1 VKGIDMLFAID
12 VGNTNI
18 TIGLFDKDKLVKQ
31 FRMITKTSRTSD
43 EYGVFLR
50 QLLLVNGI
58 EDAKINAVII
68 SSVVPNIMHS
78 LTSGIIKYFDVNPL
92 IVAPGIK
99 SGIRLAIPNPKEL
112 GADRLVDAVA
122 AYELYGGPVIVVDF
136 GTATTHDLVL
146 ADGTFA
152 AGVTSPGIRLAAN
165 ALWTGTAKL
174 PEVEIQKVDTI
185 LGKDTVSSMQAGIY
199 YGYIGQTEYIINGIK
214 KESGLSDIKVVA
226 TGGLGK
232 MISEATNAIDI
243 YDPELTLHGL
253 RIIYDKQ

>member
-1 VKGIDMLFAID
+1 MLFAID

-18 TIGLFDKDKLVKQ
+18 TVGLFDGEKLIKQ
-31 FRMITKTSRTSD
+31 FRMITQTSRTSD

-50 QLLLVNGI
+50 QWLDINVGP
-58 EDAKINAVII
+58 DARIDAVII

-78 LTSGIIKYFDVNPL
+78 LTSGIIKYFNVTPV

-99 SGIRLAIPNPKEL
+99 TGINVSIPNPKEL

-122 AYELYGGPVIVVDF
+122 AYEIYGGPIIVIDF

-146 ADGTFA
+146 EDGTFY

-165 ALWTGTAKL
+165 ALWRGTAKL
-174 PEVEIQKVDTI
+174 PEVEIKKVDTI
-185 LGKDTVSSMQAGIY
+185 LGRDTVSSMQAGIY
-199 YGYIGQTEYIINGIK
+199 FGYIGQTEYIIK
-214 KESGLSDIKVVA
+214 KLKNDSKLPNVKVVA

-232 MISEATNAIDI
+232 LISEATDQIDV

>member
-1 VKGIDMLFAID
+1 MLFAID
-12 VGNTNI
+12 VGNTNF
-18 TIGLFDKDKLVKQ
+18 TIGLFDGKELVKT

-43 EYGVFLR
+43 EFGVFFGEWLM
-50 QLLLVNGI
+50 LNGFSVK
-58 EDAKINAVII
+58 DVDSVII
-68 SSVVPNIMHS
+68 ASVVPDVMHS
-78 LTSGIIKYFDVNPL
+78 LTSSIIKYFEVNPV

-99 SGIRLAIPNPKEL
+99 TGIRLDIPNPKEL

-122 AYELYGGPVIVVDF
+122 AYEMYGGPVIVVDF

-146 ADGTFA
+146 LDGTFA
-152 AGVTSPGIRLAAN
+152 AGVTSPGIRLSAN
-165 ALWTGTAKL
+165 ALWHGTAKL
-174 PEVEIQKVDTI
+174 PEVEIKKVDTI

-199 YGYIGQTEYIINGIK
+199 FGYIGQTEYVIRK
-214 KESGLSDIKVVA
+214 MKEESGLSGIKVVA

-232 MISEATNAIDI
+232 LISEATDAIDI

>member
-1 VKGIDMLFAID
+1 MLFAID

-18 TIGLFDKDKLVKQ
+18 TVGLFDKEKLIKQ

-43 EYGVFLR
+43 EYGVFFR
-50 QLLLVNGI
+50 QWL
-58 EDAKINAVII
+58 EINSVEPENIKDVVV
-68 SSVVPNIMHS
+68 SSVVPDIMHS
-78 LTSGIIKYFDVNPL
+78 LISSIIKYFDVNPL

-122 AYELYGGPVIVVDF
+122 AYEMYGGPVLVVDF

-146 ADGTFA
+146 EDGTFA
-152 AGVTSPGIRLAAN
+152 AGVTAPGIRLSAN
-165 ALWTGTAKL
+165 ALWKGTAKL
-174 PEVEIQKVDTI
+174 PEVEIKKVDTA

-199 YGYIGQTEYIINGIK
+199 YGYIGQTEYIINRMK
-214 KESGLSDIKVVA
+214 EESGLKDIKVVA

-232 MISEATNAIDI
+232 LISDATDAIDI

-253 RIIYDKQ
+253 RIIHDKQQR

>member
-1 VKGIDMLFAID
+1 MLFAID

-78 LTSGIIKYFDVNPL
+78 LTSGIIKYFDGNPL

>member
-1 VKGIDMLFAID
+1 MLFAID

-18 TIGLFDKDKLVKQ
+18 TIGLFDKEKLVKQ
-31 FRMITKTSRTSD
+31 FRMTTKTDRTSD
-43 EYGVFLR
+43 EYGVFLG
-50 QLLLVNGI
+50 QWLSTQGLTSKDVT
-58 EDAKINAVII
+58 DVII
-68 SSVVPNIMHS
+68 ASVVPNVMHS
-78 LTSGIIKYFDVNPL
+78 LTSGIIKYFKITPI

-99 SGIRLAIPNPKEL
+99 TGINVSIPNPKEL

-122 AYELYGGPVIVVDF
+122 AYEMFGGPVIVIDF

-146 ADGTFA
+146 ADGTFY

-174 PEVEIQKVDTI
+174 PEIEIKKVDTI
-185 LGKDTVSSMQAGIY
+185 LGRDTVSSMQAGIF
-199 YGYIGQTEYIINGIK
+199 YGYIGQTEYIIRK
-214 KESGLSDIKVVA
+214 MKEASGLDNIKVIA

-232 MISEATNAIDI
+232 LISEATDAIDV

-253 RIIYDKQ
+253 RIIFDKQ

>member
-1 VKGIDMLFAID
+1 MLFAVD

-18 TIGLFDKDKLVKQ
+18 TVGLFDGKNLIKQ

-43 EYGVFLR
+43 EYGVFFR
-50 QLLLVNGI
+50 QWLSINGI
-58 EDAKINAVII
+58 ADKDIIDVII

-78 LTSGIIKYFDVNPL
+78 LTSGIIKFFELKPL

-99 SGIRLAIPNPKEL
+99 TGIRLAIPNPKEL

-122 AYELYGGPVIVVDF
+122 AYEIYGGPVIVVDF

-174 PEVEIQKVDTI
+174 PEVEICKVDTI

-199 YGYIGQTEYIINGIK
+199 YGYIGQTEYVVK
-214 KESGLSDIKVVA
+214 KMKEEAGLDGIKVVA

-232 MISEATNAIDI
+232 LISEATDAIDI

-253 RIIYDKQ
+253 RIIHDKQ

>member
-1 VKGIDMLFAID
+1 MLFAVD

-18 TIGLFDKDKLVKQ
+18 TVGLFDGKKLVKQ
-31 FRMITKTSRTSD
+31 FRMITQTSRTSD

-50 QLLLVNGI
+50 HWLSINGI
-58 EDAKINAVII
+58 DDKEIKAVII

-78 LTSGIIKYFDVNPL
+78 LTSGIIKYFDVKPL

-122 AYELYGGPVIVVDF
+122 AYEIYGGPVIVVDF

-146 ADGTFA
+146 EDGTFF
-152 AGVTSPGIRLAAN
+152 AGVTSPGIRLSAN

-174 PEVEIQKVDTI
+174 PEVEIKKVDTV

-199 YGYIGQTEYIINGIK
+199 YGYIGQTQYIVNEMK
-214 KESGLSDIKVVA
+214 KESGLDGIKVVA

-232 MISEATNAIDI
+232 LISEATDAIDI

>member
-1 VKGIDMLFAID
+1 MLFAID
-12 VGNTNI
+12 VGNTHI
-18 TIGLFDKDKLVKQ
+18 TIGLFDGKKLVNK
-31 FRMITKTSRTSD
+31 FRMITQTDRTSD
-43 EYGVFLR
+43 EYGVFLGEW
-50 QLLLVNGI
+50 LFVNHMKPADI
-58 EDAKINAVII
+58 TDVII

-78 LTSGIIKYFDVNPL
+78 LTSGIIKYFNVTPV

-99 SGIRLAIPNPKEL
+99 TGINVSIPNPKEL

-122 AYELYGGPVIVVDF
+122 AYEIYGGPIIVIDF

-146 ADGTFA
+146 GDGTFY

-165 ALWTGTAKL
+165 ALWRGTAKL
-174 PEVEIQKVDTI
+174 PEVEIKKVDTI
-185 LGKDTVSSMQAGIY
+185 LGRDTVSSMQAGIY
-199 YGYIGQTEYIINGIK
+199 FGYIGQTEYIIK
-214 KESGLSDIKVVA
+214 KLKKDSNLPDIKVVA

-232 MISEATNAIDI
+232 LISEATDQIDV

>member
-1 VKGIDMLFAID
+1 MLFAVD

-18 TIGLFDKDKLVKQ
+18 TVGLFDGKKLVKQ
-31 FRMITKTSRTSD
+31 FRMITQTSRTSD

-50 QLLLVNGI
+50 QWLSINGI
-58 EDAKINAVII
+58 DDKEINAVII

-78 LTSGIIKYFDVNPL
+78 LTSGIIKYFDVKPL

-122 AYELYGGPVIVVDF
+122 AYEIYGGPVIVVYF

-146 ADGTFA
+146 EDGTFF
-152 AGVTSPGIRLAAN
+152 AGVTSPGIRLSAN

-174 PEVEIQKVDTI
+174 PEVEIKKVDTV

-199 YGYIGQTEYIINGIK
+199 YGYIGQTQYIVNEMK
-214 KESGLSDIKVVA
+214 KESGLDGIKVVA

-232 MISEATNAIDI
+232 LISEATDAIDI

>member
-1 VKGIDMLFAID
+1 
-12 VGNTNI
+12 
-18 TIGLFDKDKLVKQ
+18 
-31 FRMITKTSRTSD
+31 MITQTDRTSD
-43 EYGVFLR
+43 EYGVFLGEW
-50 QLLLVNGI
+50 LFVNHMKPTDI
-58 EDAKINAVII
+58 TDVIV

-78 LTSGIIKYFDVNPL
+78 LTSGIIKYFNVTPV

-99 SGIRLAIPNPKEL
+99 TGINVSIPNPKEL

-122 AYELYGGPVIVVDF
+122 AYEIYGGPIIVIDF

-146 ADGTFA
+146 EDGTFY

-165 ALWTGTAKL
+165 ALWRGTAKL
-174 PEVEIQKVDTI
+174 PEVEIKKVDTI
-185 LGKDTVSSMQAGIY
+185 LGRDTVSSMQAGIY
-199 YGYIGQTEYIINGIK
+199 FGYIGQTEYIIK
-214 KESGLSDIKVVA
+214 KLKNDSKLPNVKVVA

-232 MISEATNAIDI
+232 LISEATDQIDV

>member
-1 VKGIDMLFAID
+1 MLFAID

-18 TIGLFDKDKLVKQ
+18 TVGLFDGEKLLKQ
-31 FRMITKTSRTSD
+31 FRMITQTSRTSD

-50 QLLLVNGI
+50 QWLDINASP
-58 EDAKINAVII
+58 ETKIDAVII

-78 LTSGIIKYFDVNPL
+78 LTSAIIKYFDVNPL

-112 GADRLVDAVA
+112 GADILVDAVA
-122 AYELYGGPVIVVDF
+122 AYEMYGGPVIVVDF

-146 ADGTFA
+146 ADGTFS

-174 PEVEIQKVDTI
+174 PEVEIRKVDTV

-199 YGYIGQTEYIINGIK
+199 FGYVGQTEYIIKKMKEESGIK
-214 KESGLSDIKVVA
+214 NLKVIA

-232 MISEATNAIDI
+232 IISDSTDAIDV
-243 YDPELTLHGL
+243 YNPELTLQGL
-253 RIIYDKQ
+253 RLIYEKQ

>member
-1 VKGIDMLFAID
+1 MLFAID

-18 TIGLFDKDKLVKQ
+18 TIGLFDGKKLVKQ
-31 FRMITKTSRTSD
+31 FRMITKTNRTSD
-43 EYGVFLR
+43 EYGVFFR
-50 QLLLVNGI
+50 QWLSVNGI
-58 EDAKINAVII
+58 EDATIKNVII

-78 LTSGIIKYFDVNPL
+78 LTSGIIKYFNTAPL
-92 IVAPGIK
+92 IVAPGLK
-99 SGIRLAIPNPKEL
+99 TGIRVAIHNPKEL

-122 AYELYGGPVIVVDF
+122 AFEMYGGPVIVVDF

-146 ADGTFA
+146 EDGTFA
-152 AGVTSPGIRLAAN
+152 AGVTSPGIRLSAN

-174 PEVEIQKVDTI
+174 PEVEICKVDTV

-199 YGYIGQTEYIINGIK
+199 YGYIGQTEYIIKQIK
-214 KESGLSDIKVVA
+214 KESGLDDIKVVA

-232 MISEATNAIDI
+232 LISEATDAIDI

-253 RIIYDKQ
+253 RIIHDKQK

>member
-1 VKGIDMLFAID
+1 MLFAID

-18 TIGLFDKDKLVKQ
+18 TIGLFDKENLVKQ

-50 QLLLVNGI
+50 QWLQVNGI
-58 EDAKINAVII
+58 EDAKIEAVII

-78 LTSGIIKYFDVNPL
+78 LTSGIIKYFQCDPL

-122 AYELYGGPVIVVDF
+122 AYEMYGGPIIVVDF

-174 PEVEIQKVDTI
+174 PEVEIQKVDTV

-199 YGYIGQTEYIINGIK
+199 YGYIGQTEYIIRAMK
-214 KESGLSDIKVVA
+214 KESGISDIKVVA

-232 MISEATNAIDI
+232 MISEATDAIDV

>member
-1 VKGIDMLFAID
+1 MLFAID

-199 YGYIGQTEYIINGIK
+199 YGYIGQTEYVVK
-214 KESGLSDIKVVA
+214 KMKEEAGLDGIKVVA

-232 MISEATNAIDI
+232 LISEATDAIDI

-253 RIIYDKQ
+253 RIIHDKQ

>member
-1 VKGIDMLFAID
+1 MLFAVD

-18 TIGLFDKDKLVKQ
+18 TVGLFDGKNLLKQ

-43 EYGVFLR
+43 EYGVFFREWLSI
-50 QLLLVNGI
+50 NGI
-58 EDAKINAVII
+58 KDGKITDVII

-78 LTSGIIKYFDVNPL
+78 LTSGIIKYFDVQPL

-99 SGIRLAIPNPKEL
+99 TGIRLAIPNPKEL

-122 AYELYGGPVIVVDF
+122 AYEIYGGPVIVVDF

-146 ADGTFA
+146 ADGTFS

-174 PEVEIQKVDTI
+174 PEVEIRKVDTI

-199 YGYIGQTEYIINGIK
+199 YGYIGQTEYVVRQM
-214 KESGLSDIKVVA
+214 KEEAGLGDIKVVA

-232 MISEATNAIDI
+232 LISEATDAIDV

-253 RIIYDKQ
+253 RIIHDKQ

>member
-1 VKGIDMLFAID
+1 MLFAID

-18 TIGLFDKDKLVKQ
+18 TVGLFDGKTLIKQ
-31 FRMITKTSRTSD
+31 FRMITQTDRTSD
-43 EYGVFLR
+43 EYGVFLGEW
-50 QLLLVNGI
+50 LFVNHMKPADI
-58 EDAKINAVII
+58 TDVII

-78 LTSGIIKYFDVNPL
+78 LTSGIIKYFNVTPV

-99 SGIRLAIPNPKEL
+99 TGINVSIPNPKEL

-122 AYELYGGPVIVVDF
+122 AYEIYGGPIIVIDF
-136 GTATTHDLVL
+136 GTATTHDHVL
-146 ADGTFA
+146 GDGTFC

-165 ALWTGTAKL
+165 ALWRGTAKL
-174 PEVEIQKVDTI
+174 PEVEIKKVDTI
-185 LGKDTVSSMQAGIY
+185 LGRDTVSSMQAGIY
-199 YGYIGQTEYIINGIK
+199 FGYIGQTEYIIK
-214 KESGLSDIKVVA
+214 KLKKDSNLPDIKVVA

-232 MISEATNAIDI
+232 LISEATDQIDV

>member
-1 VKGIDMLFAID
+1 MLFAID

-18 TIGLFDKDKLVKQ
+18 TVGLFDGKTLVKQ

-50 QLLLVNGI
+50 QWLGVNGI
-58 EDAKINAVII
+58 EDVKIKDVII

-78 LTSGIIKYFDVNPL
+78 LTSGIIKYFDTVPL
-92 IVAPGIK
+92 IVGPGIK

-122 AYELYGGPVIVVDF
+122 AYELYGGPIIVVDF

-146 ADGTFA
+146 GDGTFA

-174 PEVEIQKVDTI
+174 PEVEIRKVDTV

-199 YGYIGQTEYIINGIK
+199 FGYIGQTEYIVK
-214 KESGLSDIKVVA
+214 RMKQESGLDDIKVVS

-232 MISEATNAIDI
+232 MISEATDVIDI

-253 RIIYDKQ
+253 RILHDKQK